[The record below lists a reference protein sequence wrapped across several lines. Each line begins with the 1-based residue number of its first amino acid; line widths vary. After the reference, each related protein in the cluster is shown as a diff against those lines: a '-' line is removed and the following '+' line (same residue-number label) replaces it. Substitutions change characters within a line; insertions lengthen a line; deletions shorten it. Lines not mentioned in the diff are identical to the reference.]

1 MRSIFSER
9 GLFNLVPKA
18 ASPIICLGTAAQ
30 LRGWTSVW
38 AGNIKVFVK
47 RDILATTGIIHYV
60 VDTEVDYEIYKGLP
74 VTTEFQTIA
83 DLLVWRGLRALDSQ
97 IPWEAFAML
106 FEGDEPY
113 PKEAE
118 LEEYLEA
125 RGLIDQ
131 YRELRE
137 ECKSFYDY

>member
-9 GLFNLVPKA
+9 GLFNLIPKSV
-18 ASPIICLGTAAQ
+18 SPVIALGTAAQ

-38 AGNIKVFVK
+38 AGDIKVFVK
-47 RDILATTGIIHYV
+47 RNILATTGIMPYV
-60 VDTEVDYEIYKGLP
+60 TDKEIDVEIYNGLP
-74 VTTEFQTIA
+74 MTTEFQTIA
-83 DLLVWRGLRALDSQ
+83 DLLVWQGTAKMSPQ
-97 IPWEAFAML
+97 VPWEVFAML

-113 PKEAE
+113 PKEVE
-118 LEEYLEA
+118 LEKYLEA
-125 RGLIDQ
+125 RGLLDK

>member
-9 GLFNLVPKA
+9 GLFNLIPKSV
-18 ASPIICLGTAAQ
+18 SPVIALGTAARM
-30 LRGWTSVW
+30 RGWTSVW
-38 AGNIKVFVK
+38 AGDIKVFVK
-47 RDILATTGIIHYV
+47 RDILATTGIVPYV
-60 VDTEVDYEIYKGLP
+60 IDKEIDVEIYMGFP
-74 VTTEFQTIA
+74 ITTEFQTIA
-83 DLLVWRGLRALDSQ
+83 DLLVWRGLRAVDSQ
-97 IPWEAFAML
+97 IPWEVFAML

-137 ECKSFYDY
+137 ECKSFYDH